1 LDVELNGHQ
10 SVTDTIADN
19 TNGESRAFVDRIL
32 RPFQQFVATESA
44 GGLLLILSATLGLAW
59 ANSPYGNSY
68 FALWDWNFTIG
79 PDGFALSKP
88 LSDWINDGL
97 MVLFFLLVGLEIK
110 REVFVGELSS
120 IQHAALPI
128 AAALG
133 GMIVPAAIYAAINAG
148 GDGARGWGIPM
159 ATDIAFALGAL
170 SIFGSR
176 IPTGLRLFLAALAI
190 VDDIGAV
197 LVIALFY
204 TAQFS
209 AYAAGAAVVAFALLL
224 LCNRAGIRHPGI
236 YAGLG
241 ALLWLAV
248 LKSGV
253 HPTIAGVLLAIA
265 IPART
270 RIDEDTFGLQAESA
284 LFEFQQASTPDARSV
299 MSNPGQQEALHRL
312 ERAIEGVQSPL
323 LRIEHN
329 LNRIVAFGVVPLFAF
344 ANAGVRF
351 SAETFNNLA
360 WRVLLGVVFGLVVG
374 KVTGI
379 FLAARLA
386 VRLRVAALPAQVT
399 WRAVFGVGWLG
410 GIGFT
415 MSLFIATLAFGDG
428 PQLDSAKLGILAGSI
443 VSACV
448 GTTIL
453 RKLPRTVEQ
462 ESPVA
467 EASSRLATDRAGE

>member
-1 LDVELNGHQ
+1 M
-10 SVTDTIADN
+10 TDSIADRA
-19 TNGESRAFVDRIL
+19 TGESPGFVNRIL

-44 GGLLLILSATLGLAW
+44 GGLLLIVSATLGLAW
-59 ANSPYGNSY
+59 ANSPHGSTY
-68 FALWDWNFTIG
+68 FALWDWSFTIG
-79 PDGFALSKP
+79 PEGFALTKP
-88 LSDWINDGL
+88 LSHWINDGL

-120 IQHAALPI
+120 TQHAALPI

-148 GDGARGWGIPM
+148 GAGARGWGIPM
-159 ATDIAFALGAL
+159 ATDIAFALGVL
-170 SIFGSR
+170 SILGNR

-197 LVIALFY
+197 VVIALFY
-204 TAQFS
+204 TTQLS
-209 AYAAGAAVVAFALLL
+209 APAAGIAVAVFVLLL
-224 LCNRAGIRHPGI
+224 LCNRGGIRHPGI

-270 RIDEDTFGLQAESA
+270 RVDEDTFGLRAESA
-284 LFEFQQASTPDARSV
+284 LFDFRQASSPDAHSV
-299 MSNPGQQEALHRL
+299 MSNPGQQEALHHL

-329 LNRIVAFGVVPLFAF
+329 LNRVVAFGVVPLFAF

-351 SAETFNNLA
+351 SAEMFSSLS
-360 WRVLLGVVFGLVVG
+360 WRVLLGVVLGLVVG

-379 FLAARLA
+379 FLASRLG
-386 VRLRVAALPAQVT
+386 VRQGIAALPPQVT
-399 WRAVFGVGWLG
+399 WRSVFGVGWLG

-415 MSLFIATLAFGDG
+415 MSLFIATLAFGYG
-428 PQLDSAKLGILAGSI
+428 PQLDSAKVGILLGSV
-443 VSACV
+443 VSTCV

-453 RKLPRTVEQ
+453 RKLPR
-462 ESPVA
+462 
-467 EASSRLATDRAGE
+467 ATE

>member
-1 LDVELNGHQ
+1 MTN
-10 SVTDTIADN
+10 SIADN
-19 TNGESRAFVDRIL
+19 ATAESPAFVDRIL

-44 GGLLLILSATLGLAW
+44 GGLLLIVSATLGLAW
-59 ANSPYGNSY
+59 ANSPYGDGY
-68 FALWDWNFTIG
+68 FALWDWAFTIG
-79 PDGFALSKP
+79 PDGFALTMP
-88 LSDWINDGL
+88 LSHWINDGL

-120 IQHAALPI
+120 IRQAALPI

-133 GMIVPAAIYAAINAG
+133 GMIVPAAIFASINAG
-148 GDGARGWGIPM
+148 GAGARGWGIPM
-159 ATDIAFALGAL
+159 ATDIAFALGVL
-170 SIFGSR
+170 SILGNR
-176 IPTGLRLFLAALAI
+176 IPTGLRLFLAAVAI

-204 TAQFS
+204 AGPLSVS
-209 AYAAGAAVVAFALLL
+209 ALGFAVALFVLLL
-224 LCNRAGIRHPGI
+224 LCNRAGVRHPGI

-241 ALLWLAV
+241 VLLWLAV
-248 LKSGV
+248 LQSGV

-270 RIDEDTFGLQAESA
+270 LIDEDTFGLQAESA
-284 LFEFQQASTPDARSV
+284 LFEFRHASTPHVRSV
-299 MSNPGQQEALHRL
+299 VSNPGQQEALHHL

-329 LNRIVAFGVVPLFAF
+329 LHRTVAFVIVPLFAF

-351 SAETFNNLA
+351 SAETFSSLS
-360 WRVLLGVVFGLVVG
+360 WRVLLGVVLGLVVG

-386 VRLRVAALPAQVT
+386 VRHRVAALPDQVT
-399 WRAVFGVGWLG
+399 WRSIFGVGWLG

-415 MSLFIATLAFGDG
+415 MSLFIATLAFGGG
-428 PQLDSAKLGILAGSI
+428 PQLDSAKIGILVGSV
-443 VSACV
+443 VSACI
-448 GTTIL
+448 GTTVL
-453 RKLPRTVEQ
+453 RKLPRAVE
-462 ESPVA
+462 
-467 EASSRLATDRAGE
+467 